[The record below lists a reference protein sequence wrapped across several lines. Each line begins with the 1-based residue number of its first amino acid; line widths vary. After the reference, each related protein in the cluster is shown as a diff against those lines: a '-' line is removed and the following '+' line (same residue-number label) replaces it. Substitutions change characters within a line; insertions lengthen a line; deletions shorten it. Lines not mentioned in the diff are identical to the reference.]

1 MRLEKISPEPS
12 RGRGWA
18 SVKFNKSTD
27 LVDIESMAIVRP
39 RHNESYLGKKGWQI
53 SEVRMP
59 LNIQSTSGEELTLL
73 LSPSIVQHL
82 DVNQNLEF
90 IFFDSKV
97 QRASSTIV
105 RWYGIS
111 YRAPGGEISPI
122 EVIQADEIQSDN
134 EVLALASKDH
144 ATAEKSPAEA
154 PEYTQP
160 ESLLTWQPAPDF
172 ESSLDEVHV
181 DLDVV
186 KDPEL
191 DLGKPFAPTPSLVHR
206 MRCNNPQCSHEILS
220 SMKICPFCAKKQ

>member
-12 RGRGWA
+12 RGKGWA

-59 LNIQSTSGEELTLL
+59 LNIQSTSGEELILL

-90 IFFDSKV
+90 IFFDSKI

-122 EVIQADEIQSDN
+122 EVIQADEIQSHD

-144 ATAEKSPAEA
+144 STTGESTLEA
-154 PEYTQP
+154 AGNTQP
-160 ESLLTWQPAPDF
+160 ESLLTWQPAVNI
-172 ESSLDEVHV
+172 ESSLDEVHG
-181 DLDVV
+181 DLGMA
-186 KDPEL
+186 KKPEL
-191 DLGKPFAPTPSLVHR
+191 DVSKPFVKGPSLVHR
-206 MRCNNPQCSHEILS
+206 MRCNNVQCSYEILS
-220 SMKICPFCAKKQ
+220 TMKICPFCAKKQ

>member
-1 MRLEKISPEPS
+1 MRLEKICPEPS

-122 EVIQADEIQSDN
+122 EVIQADEIQSHD

-144 ATAEKSPAEA
+144 ATAVDST
-154 PEYTQP
+154 EYTQP
-160 ESLLTWQPAPDF
+160 ESLLTWQPAPDI

-181 DLDVV
+181 DLGVA
-186 KDPEL
+186 KDPKL
-191 DLGKPFAPTPSLVHR
+191 DLAKPFAPMPSLVHR
-206 MRCNNPQCSHEILS
+206 MRCNNLQCSHEILS

>member
-12 RGRGWA
+12 RGKGLA

-59 LNIQSTSGEELTLL
+59 LNIQSTSGEELILL

-90 IFFDSKV
+90 IFFDSKI

-122 EVIQADEIQSDN
+122 EVIQADEIQSHD

-144 ATAEKSPAEA
+144 STTGESTLKVPKWLKSQSLTSP
-154 PEYTQP
+154 
-160 ESLLTWQPAPDF
+160 SLL
-172 ESSLDEVHV
+172 
-181 DLDVV
+181 
-186 KDPEL
+186 
-191 DLGKPFAPTPSLVHR
+191 
-206 MRCNNPQCSHEILS
+206 
-220 SMKICPFCAKKQ
+220 